1 MIGERDGAGSKKSH
15 RCKCY
20 AIWPGPEPE
29 LLVVMLAAA
38 GAWRG
43 DVGVQAC
50 RGAGEHVASGE
61 AIPKWIAT

>member
-1 MIGERDGAGSKKSH
+1 M
-15 RCKCY
+15 
-20 AIWPGPEPE
+20 
-29 LLVVMLAAA
+29 VVMLAAA

-61 AIPKWIAT
+61 AIPKWIAAT